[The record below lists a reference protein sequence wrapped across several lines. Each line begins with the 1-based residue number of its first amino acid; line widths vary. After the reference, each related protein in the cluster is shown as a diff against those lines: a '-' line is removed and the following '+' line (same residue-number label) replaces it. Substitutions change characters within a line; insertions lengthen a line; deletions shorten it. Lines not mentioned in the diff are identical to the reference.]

1 MPNKRADHKRKI
13 QAWLDVELV
22 EAFHALAKQ
31 RGMQTTDL
39 LEVLLEKQ
47 LRKELPGFLPD
58 FIEATALPTSSPAS
72 NELGRSDFSSP
83 VSEYRDACT
92 THHEHIHQ
100 PATATPGV

>member
-22 EAFHALAKQ
+22 DAFHALARQ

-58 FIEATALPTSSPAS
+58 AVGASAASTASKGVA
-72 NELGRSDFSSP
+72 RSDFTSR
-83 VSEYRDACT
+83 VLEYREACT
-92 THHEHIHQ
+92 NHHEHIHQ
-100 PATATPGV
+100 PAKATQGV

>member
-22 EAFHALAKQ
+22 EAFHALARQ

-58 FIEATALPTSSPAS
+58 SFAAS
-72 NELGRSDFSSP
+72 NGAGRSDFTSRVP
-83 VSEYRDACT
+83 EYREACT

-100 PATATPGV
+100 PATATQGV

>member
-22 EAFHALAKQ
+22 EAFHTLARQ

-47 LRKELPGFLPD
+47 LRKELPGFLHDSFQTAPV
-58 FIEATALPTSSPAS
+58 ATASKGTGL
-72 NELGRSDFSSP
+72 SDFSSR
-83 VSEYRDACT
+83 VREHRYAVT
-92 THHEHIHQ
+92 THHEQIHQ
-100 PATATPGV
+100 PATAISGV

>member
-22 EAFHALAKQ
+22 EAFHSLARQ
-31 RGMQTTDL
+31 TGMQTTDL

-58 FIEATALPTSSPAS
+58 SFQAS
-72 NELGRSDFSSP
+72 GAAAASKGMEPSDFSSH
-83 VSEYRDACT
+83 VRDHRDAAK
-92 THHEHIHQ
+92 THHEQIHQ
-100 PATATPGV
+100 PATATSGV

>member
-22 EAFHALAKQ
+22 EAFHALARQ

-58 FIEATALPTSSPAS
+58 SFEATAASAAS
-72 NELGRSDFSSP
+72 NGVGRSDFTSRVP
-83 VSEYRDACT
+83 EYREACT

-100 PATATPGV
+100 PETATQGV